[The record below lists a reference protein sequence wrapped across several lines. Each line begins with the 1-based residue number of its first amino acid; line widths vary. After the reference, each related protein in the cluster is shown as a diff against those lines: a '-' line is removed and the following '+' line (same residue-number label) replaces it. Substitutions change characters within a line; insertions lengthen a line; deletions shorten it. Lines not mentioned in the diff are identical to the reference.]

1 MYFVYWLEIVLIVL
15 LNVKIEI
22 ILKCL
27 IIKEVLE
34 VVEDLFLI

>member
-15 LNVKIEI
+15 LNVKIEN

-34 VVEDLFLI
+34 VVEDFFLI

>member
-22 ILKCL
+22 ILKYL